1 MYSALLHNVSD
12 EVLNVKAMVVVE
24 GKGQGGLVMQDV
36 PEPIPGEGQVAIRM
50 EGTAVSFGDIE
61 MRQGNYHSPRK
72 PPVIPGHDV
81 VGKVDALGP
90 GTTGFR
96 VGEQVTAISH
106 TGSYAEIVVA
116 SAAVTWSLPEG
127 VDIISAAS
135 FPTNGV
141 TSYNLLTMA
150 GRLAA
155 GESVLI
161 HAAAGGVGTTT
172 SQLAKLLGA
181 GTVIGTVGDEAKADL
196 ARSLGCDHVIMYRTE
211 DFVARVMSITAGKG
225 ADLILD
231 SVAGPVTEQSLG
243 CLAPWGRIVVLG
255 KSSGIPG
262 KVTSDLLHS
271 TNRSAIGYSTGGY
284 RYAKPEALR
293 PAGEAVLGYLRSKQL
308 KMVVSAQFPLSEAI
322 AALDL
327 VASRKST
334 GRIVLTNP

>member
-1 MYSALLHNVSD
+1 M
-12 EVLNVKAMVVVE
+12 KAMVVVKRNGRGE
-24 GKGQGGLVMQDV
+24 MVLEDV
-36 PEPIPGEGQVAIRM
+36 PDPVAGEGQVAIRM

-61 MRQGNYHSPRK
+61 MRQGDYHTPRK

-81 VGKVDALGP
+81 VGTLVALGP

-96 VGEQVTAISH
+96 VGERVTAISL

-116 SAAVTWSLPEG
+116 PAAVTWSVPDEI
-127 VDIISAAS
+127 DIISAAS

-150 GRLAA
+150 GRLTA

-172 SQLAKLLGA
+172 CQLAKLLGA
-181 GTVIGTVGDEAKADL
+181 GTVIGTVGDESKADL
-196 ARSLGCDHVIMYRTE
+196 ACSLGCDHVILYRTE
-211 DFVARVMSITAGKG
+211 DLASRVMSITGGKG

-231 SVAGPVTEQSLG
+231 SIGGSATEQSLA
-243 CLAPWGRIVVLG
+243 CLAPWGRIVAYG
-255 KSSGIPG
+255 RSGGIAGQIP
-262 KVTSDLLHS
+262 TDLLHAG
-271 TNRSAIGYSTGGY
+271 NKSAIGYSTGGY
-284 RYAKPEALR
+284 RYARPEALR
-293 PAGEAVLGYLRSKQL
+293 PAGDAVLGYLRSKQL
-308 KMVVSAQFPLSEAI
+308 KMVVSAQFPLSEAN

-334 GRIVLTNP
+334 GRVVLTSS

>member
-1 MYSALLHNVSD
+1 M
-12 EVLNVKAMVVVE
+12 KAMVVVKRNGRGE
-24 GKGQGGLVMQDV
+24 LVLEDV
-36 PEPIPGEGQVAIRM
+36 PDPVAGEGQVAIRM

-61 MRQGNYHSPRK
+61 MRQGDYHTPRK

-81 VGKVDALGP
+81 VGTLVALGP

-96 VGEQVTAISH
+96 VGERVTAIAL

-116 SAAVTWSLPEG
+116 PAAVTWSLPDEI
-127 VDIISAAS
+127 DIISAAA

-172 SQLAKLLGA
+172 CQLAKLLGA
-181 GTVIGTVGDEAKADL
+181 GTIIGTVGDESKADL
-196 ARSLGCDHVIMYRTE
+196 ACSLGCDHVILYRAE
-211 DFVARVMSITAGKG
+211 DLPSRVMSITGGKG

-231 SVAGPVTEQSLG
+231 SIGGSATEQSLA
-243 CLAPWGRIVVLG
+243 CLAPWGRIVAFG
-255 KSSGIPG
+255 RSSGIAGQIP
-262 KVTSDLLHS
+262 TDLLHAG
-271 TNRSAIGYSTGGY
+271 NKSAIGYSTGGY
-284 RYAKPEALR
+284 RYARPEALR
-293 PAGEAVLGYLRSKQL
+293 PAGDAVLGYLRSKQL
-308 KMVVSAQFPLSEAI
+308 KMVVSAQFPLSEAN

-327 VASRKST
+327 LASRRST
-334 GRIVLTNP
+334 GRVVLTNT

>member
-1 MYSALLHNVSD
+1 M
-12 EVLNVKAMVVVE
+12 KAMVVVKRNGRGE
-24 GKGQGGLVMQDV
+24 LVLEDV
-36 PEPIPGEGQVAIRM
+36 PDPVVGEGQVAIRM

-61 MRQGNYHSPRK
+61 MRQGDYHTPRK

-81 VGKVDALGP
+81 VGTLVALGP

-96 VGEQVTAISH
+96 VGERVTAISL

-116 SAAVTWSLPEG
+116 PAAVTWSVPDEI
-127 VDIISAAS
+127 DIISAAA

-172 SQLAKLLGA
+172 CQLAKLLGA
-181 GTVIGTVGDEAKADL
+181 GTIIGTVGDESKADL
-196 ARSLGCDHVIMYRTE
+196 ACSLGCDHVILYRAE
-211 DFVARVMSITAGKG
+211 DLPSRVMSITGGKG

-231 SVAGPVTEQSLG
+231 SIGGSATEQSLA
-243 CLAPWGRIVVLG
+243 CLAPWGRIVAYG
-255 KSSGIPG
+255 RSGGIAGQIP
-262 KVTSDLLHS
+262 TDLLHAG
-271 TNRSAIGYSTGGY
+271 NKSAIGYSTGGY
-284 RYAKPEALR
+284 RYARPEALR
-293 PAGEAVLGYLRSKQL
+293 PAGDAVLGYLRSKQL
-308 KMVVSAQFPLSEAI
+308 KMVVSAQFPLGEAN

-334 GRIVLTNP
+334 GRVVLTNS

>member
-1 MYSALLHNVSD
+1 M
-12 EVLNVKAMVVVE
+12 KAMVVVKRNGRGE
-24 GKGQGGLVMQDV
+24 LVLEDV
-36 PEPIPGEGQVAIRM
+36 PDPLAGEGQVAIRM

-61 MRQGNYHSPRK
+61 MRHGDYHTPRK

-81 VGKVDALGP
+81 VGTLVALGP

-96 VGEQVTAISH
+96 VGERVTAISL

-116 SAAVTWSLPEG
+116 PAAVTWSVPDEI
-127 VDIISAAS
+127 DIISAAS

-172 SQLAKLLGA
+172 CQLAKLLGA
-181 GTVIGTVGDEAKADL
+181 GTIIGTVGDESKADL
-196 ARSLGCDHVIMYRTE
+196 ACSLGCDHVILYRTE
-211 DFVARVMSITAGKG
+211 DLASRVMSITGGKG

-231 SVAGPVTEQSLG
+231 SIGGSATEQSLA
-243 CLAPWGRIVVLG
+243 CLAPWGRIVAFG
-255 KSSGIPG
+255 RSGGIAGQIP
-262 KVTSDLLHS
+262 TDLLHAG
-271 TNRSAIGYSTGGY
+271 NKSAIGYSTGGY
-284 RYAKPEALR
+284 RYARPEALR
-293 PAGEAVLGYLRSKQL
+293 PAGDAVLGYLRSKQL
-308 KMVVSAQFPLSEAI
+308 KMVVSAQFPLSEAN

-334 GRIVLTNP
+334 GRVVLTSS

>member
-1 MYSALLHNVSD
+1 M
-12 EVLNVKAMVVVE
+12 KAMVVVKRNGRGE
-24 GKGQGGLVMQDV
+24 LVLEDV
-36 PEPIPGEGQVAIRM
+36 PDPVAGEGQVAIRM

-61 MRQGNYHSPRK
+61 MRQGDYHTPRK

-81 VGKVDALGP
+81 VGTLVALGP

-96 VGEQVTAISH
+96 VGERVTAISL

-116 SAAVTWSLPEG
+116 PAAVTWSVPDEI
-127 VDIISAAS
+127 DIISAAA

-172 SQLAKLLGA
+172 CQLAKLLGA
-181 GTVIGTVGDEAKADL
+181 GTVIGTVGDESKADL
-196 ARSLGCDHVIMYRTE
+196 ACSLGCDHVILYRTE
-211 DFVARVMSITAGKG
+211 DLASRVMSITGGKG

-231 SVAGPVTEQSLG
+231 SIGGSATEQSLA
-243 CLAPWGRIVVLG
+243 CLAPWGRIIAFG
-255 KSSGIPG
+255 RSGGTAGQIP
-262 KVTSDLLHS
+262 TDLLHAG
-271 TNRSAIGYSTGGY
+271 NKSAIGYSTGGY
-284 RYAKPEALR
+284 RYARPEALR
-293 PAGEAVLGYLRSKQL
+293 PAGDAVLGYLRSKQL
-308 KMVVSAQFPLSEAI
+308 KMVVSAQFPLSEAN

-327 VASRKST
+327 LASRRST
-334 GRIVLTNP
+334 GRVVLTNT

>member
-1 MYSALLHNVSD
+1 M
-12 EVLNVKAMVVVE
+12 KAMVVVKRNGRGE
-24 GKGQGGLVMQDV
+24 LVLEDV
-36 PEPIPGEGQVAIRM
+36 PDPLAGEGQVAIRM

-61 MRQGNYHSPRK
+61 MRQGDYHTPRK

-81 VGKVDALGP
+81 VGTLVALGP

-96 VGEQVTAISH
+96 VGERVTAISL

-116 SAAVTWSLPEG
+116 PAAVTWSVPDEI
-127 VDIISAAS
+127 DIISAAS

-150 GRLAA
+150 GRLTA

-172 SQLAKLLGA
+172 CQLAKLLGA
-181 GTVIGTVGDEAKADL
+181 GTVIGTVGDESKADL
-196 ARSLGCDHVIMYRTE
+196 ACSLGCDHVILYRTE
-211 DFVARVMSITAGKG
+211 DLASRVMSITGGKG

-231 SVAGPVTEQSLG
+231 SIGGSATEQSLA
-243 CLAPWGRIVVLG
+243 CLAPWGRIVAYG
-255 KSSGIPG
+255 RSGGIAGQIP
-262 KVTSDLLHS
+262 TDLLHAG
-271 TNRSAIGYSTGGY
+271 NKSAIGYSTGGY
-284 RYAKPEALR
+284 RYARPEALR
-293 PAGEAVLGYLRSKQL
+293 PARDAVLGYLRSKQL
-308 KMVVSAQFPLSEAI
+308 KMVVSAQFPLSEAN

-334 GRIVLTNP
+334 GRVVLTSS

>member
-1 MYSALLHNVSD
+1 M
-12 EVLNVKAMVVVE
+12 KAMVVVKRNGRGE
-24 GKGQGGLVMQDV
+24 LVLEDV
-36 PEPIPGEGQVAIRM
+36 PDPVAGEGQVAIRM

-61 MRQGNYHSPRK
+61 MRQGDYHTPRK

-81 VGKVDALGP
+81 VGTLVALGP

-96 VGEQVTAISH
+96 VGERVTAISL

-116 SAAVTWSLPEG
+116 PAAVTWSVPDEI
-127 VDIISAAS
+127 DIISAAS

-150 GRLAA
+150 GRLTA

-172 SQLAKLLGA
+172 CQLAKLLGA
-181 GTVIGTVGDEAKADL
+181 GTVIGTVGDESKANL
-196 ARSLGCDHVIMYRTE
+196 ACSLGCDHVILYRTE
-211 DFVARVMSITAGKG
+211 DLASRVMSITEGKG

-231 SVAGPVTEQSLG
+231 SIGGSATEQSLA
-243 CLAPWGRIVVLG
+243 CLAPWGRIVAYG
-255 KSSGIPG
+255 RSGGIAGQIP
-262 KVTSDLLHS
+262 TDLLHAG
-271 TNRSAIGYSTGGY
+271 NKSAIGYSTGGY
-284 RYAKPEALR
+284 RYARPEALR
-293 PAGEAVLGYLRSKQL
+293 PAGDAVLGYLRSKQL
-308 KMVVSAQFPLSEAI
+308 KMVVSAQFPLSEAN

-334 GRIVLTNP
+334 GRVVLTSS

>member
-1 MYSALLHNVSD
+1 M
-12 EVLNVKAMVVVE
+12 KAMVVVKRNGRGE
-24 GKGQGGLVMQDV
+24 LVLEDV
-36 PEPIPGEGQVAIRM
+36 PDPVVGEGQVAIRM

-61 MRQGNYHSPRK
+61 MRQGDYHTPRK

-81 VGKVDALGP
+81 VGTLVALGP

-96 VGEQVTAISH
+96 VGERVTAISL

-116 SAAVTWSLPEG
+116 PAAVTWSLPDEI
-127 VDIISAAS
+127 DIISAAA

-172 SQLAKLLGA
+172 CQLAKLLGA
-181 GTVIGTVGDEAKADL
+181 GTIIGTVGDESKADL
-196 ARSLGCDHVIMYRTE
+196 ACSLGCDHVILYRAE
-211 DFVARVMSITAGKG
+211 DLPSRVMSITGGKG

-231 SVAGPVTEQSLG
+231 SIGGSATEQSLA
-243 CLAPWGRIVVLG
+243 CLAPWGRIVAFG
-255 KSSGIPG
+255 RSSGIAGQIP
-262 KVTSDLLHS
+262 TDLLHAG
-271 TNRSAIGYSTGGY
+271 NKSAIGYSTGGY
-284 RYAKPEALR
+284 RYARPEALR
-293 PAGEAVLGYLRSKQL
+293 PAGDAVLGYLRSKQL
-308 KMVVSAQFPLSEAI
+308 KMVVSAQFPLSEAN

-327 VASRKST
+327 LASRRST
-334 GRIVLTNP
+334 GRVVLTNT